1 MPGISLIHMQN
12 LALGPV
18 ELPEECTGL
27 PLKAVKLDGELSPL
41 YGELS
46 PLDGELL
53 QCAIG
58 KLAEGALN
66 PTAHVA
72 NKDVRQCQSQH

>member
-41 YGELS
+41 
-46 PLDGELL
+46 DGELL
-53 QCAIG
+53 QRVFG

-72 NKDVRQCQSQH
+72 NKDVRQFQSQH